1 MNKEYTSWSVVVTLD
16 NTDGTK
22 TLLNTDDLN
31 EYTLETIQENLH
43 QLKEEKEEKN
53 E

>member
-1 MNKEYTSWSVVVTLD
+1 MNKEYTSWSVVITLD

-31 EYTLETIQENLH
+31 EYTLEKIQENLH
-43 QLKEEKEEKN
+43 ELEEKKN
-53 E
+53 D